1 MELVNSEL
9 SHGHRTFIS
18 EEDTSPFSFFA
29 LAPLFEPAP
38 VGVGVGASQVSGY
51 IFLEK
56 DKRQLI

>member
-1 MELVNSEL
+1 MESVNREL
-9 SHGHRTFIS
+9 SLLHGHRTFVS

-29 LAPLFEPAP
+29 LASLFEPAP
-38 VGVGVGASQVSGY
+38 VGASQVSGY